1 MARTKKKDTGTV
13 SIAKVPFIRFYGE
26 RGSDDP
32 STDLLLEGITPEWVE
47 ARAIFKD
54 GLSMTEA
61 GRFSVTNDVIISMKG
76 HYKWNRDTKSEDAL
90 LQASKFVPV
99 IQVKAVNII
108 IVDEW
113 IEQSKASYVMRMDRE
128 DVVEMLEEMFP
139 THIIVD

>member
-1 MARTKKKDTGTV
+1 MARTKKVDTGTI
-13 SIAKVPFIRFYGE
+13 SIAEVPFIRFYGE

-47 ARAIFKD
+47 ERAVFKGSLD
-54 GLSMTEA
+54 MEQA
-61 GRFSVTNDVIISMKG
+61 GRFAVRNDVILSMKG
-76 HYKWNRDTKSEDAL
+76 HYKWNRDTLATSAL
-90 LQASKFVPV
+90 EQAAKFTPI

-113 IEQSKASYVMRMDRE
+113 IAQSKASYVLRMDRE